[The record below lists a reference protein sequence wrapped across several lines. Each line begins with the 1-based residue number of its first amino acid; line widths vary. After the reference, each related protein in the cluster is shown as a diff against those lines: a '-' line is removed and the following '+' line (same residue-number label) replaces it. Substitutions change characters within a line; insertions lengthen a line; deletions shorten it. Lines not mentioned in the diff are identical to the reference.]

1 MIDILVYLFETY
13 GYADACPNE
22 PDQLARKLS
31 AAGFEEADISEA
43 LEWLSGLRGTVQSVL
58 PATTTDNRSIR
69 VFSESEVLRL
79 DVASR
84 GFLMF
89 LCNTGVVS
97 AHQRE
102 RIIERALALTSPDIS
117 ISEFKVM
124 VLMVLWQDKTQVDGL
139 ILDELMTEEV
149 EGDGED
155 WGESI
160 TIH

>member
-43 LEWLSGLRGTVQSVL
+43 LDWLSGLRGTVQNVL
-58 PATTTDNRSIR
+58 PPTATDNRSIR
-69 VFSESEVLRL
+69 VFSDSEIARL

-84 GFLMF
+84 GFLLF
-89 LCNTGVVS
+89 LCNSGVVS
-97 AHQRE
+97 PHQRE
-102 RIIERALALTSPDIS
+102 RIVERALALTSPDIS

-149 EGDGED
+149 ESDGED
-155 WGESI
+155 WGEAI